1 MNVLEINEVMG
12 KNLYRIRKVRGLTQK
27 TLGSKVG
34 VGAATIG
41 NYERGIR
48 YIPGYLIHGLALAL
62 NVPEQFLVSELPDDI
77 KNSDIANSNSNELL
91 RKISDRDAWKKA
103 ELRKQVQTIQLV
115 DNLLRDEYL
124 ELMLEEETD
133 SEPLKKVKEKIFKIF
148 HELEFCG
155 DISQDFKNYEDN
167 FDLLYWTGLFFF
179 NFIVGQREIV
189 KDNPYFKN
197 INFIEEI
204 TDVLTQRSYSGEL
217 IYYKYEKEKT
227 SE

>member
-133 SEPLKKVKEKIFKIF
+133 SEPLKKVKEKIFANCNNKLNTF
-148 HELEFCG
+148 
-155 DISQDFKNYEDN
+155 S
-167 FDLLYWTGLFFF
+167 
-179 NFIVGQREIV
+179 
-189 KDNPYFKN
+189 
-197 INFIEEI
+197 
-204 TDVLTQRSYSGEL
+204 
-217 IYYKYEKEKT
+217 
-227 SE
+227 